1 MVFMTYAN
9 VVYSYGTERFAKAAA
24 EIGMDGLILPD
35 VPFEEK
41 EEFAIPF
48 KENGLDLI
56 SLIAP
61 TSPERIAMIA
71 KEAEGFGISEPKQA
85 EKMARYV
92 KDLVLN
98 KPEDFVTFI
107 MNDYLQ
113 KNQFVVSEWKGEPAY
128 RTGDALIE
136 GYKYLKWSYENGT
149 LHLEAWMKS
158 TFGKEMGLD
167 GFVGALQKKPYR
179 EGLEQL
185 FHVLEQAIPEVGM
198 NEMTGQQ
205 GMNGANGQP
214 KSQPVPVKTVDNSGA
229 ATMALVFGILAFGIS
244 FLSPLI
250 SIILA
255 ILGYSRARIGMQSAL
270 KGRAKAGRNFCIVA
284 IVLSI
289 ILWVTNLVLTIMV
302 R

>member
-1 MVFMTYAN
+1 
-9 VVYSYGTERFAKAAA
+9 
-24 EIGMDGLILPD
+24 
-35 VPFEEK
+35 
-41 EEFAIPF
+41 
-48 KENGLDLI
+48 
-56 SLIAP
+56 
-61 TSPERIAMIA
+61 
-71 KEAEGFGISEPKQA
+71 
-85 EKMARYV
+85 MARYV

-98 KPEDFVTFI
+98 KPEYFVTFI

-185 FHVLEQAIPEVGM
+185 FHVLEQAIPEAGM

-214 KSQPVPVKTVDNSGA
+214 KSQPVPVKTVDI
-229 ATMALVFGILAFGIS
+229 GIPLLAMHS
-244 FLSPLI
+244 
-250 SIILA
+250 
-255 ILGYSRARIGMQSAL
+255 ARELMGSADQQAL
-270 KGRAKAGRNFCIVA
+270 KD
-284 IVLSI
+284 L
-289 ILWVTNLVLTIMV
+289 VTAYFTLAS
-302 R
+302 

>member
-1 MVFMTYAN
+1 
-9 VVYSYGTERFAKAAA
+9 
-24 EIGMDGLILPD
+24 
-35 VPFEEK
+35 
-41 EEFAIPF
+41 
-48 KENGLDLI
+48 
-56 SLIAP
+56 
-61 TSPERIAMIA
+61 
-71 KEAEGFGISEPKQA
+71 
-85 EKMARYV
+85 MARYV

-179 EGLEQL
+179 EGLAQL
-185 FHVLEQAIPEVGM
+185 FHVLEQAIPEAGM

-214 KSQPVPVKTVDNSGA
+214 KPHPVPVKTVDI
-229 ATMALVFGILAFGIS
+229 GIPLLAMHS
-244 FLSPLI
+244 
-250 SIILA
+250 
-255 ILGYSRARIGMQSAL
+255 ARELMGSADQQAL
-270 KGRAKAGRNFCIVA
+270 KD
-284 IVLSI
+284 L
-289 ILWVTNLVLTIMV
+289 VTAYFTLAS
-302 R
+302 

>member
-1 MVFMTYAN
+1 
-9 VVYSYGTERFAKAAA
+9 
-24 EIGMDGLILPD
+24 
-35 VPFEEK
+35 
-41 EEFAIPF
+41 
-48 KENGLDLI
+48 
-56 SLIAP
+56 
-61 TSPERIAMIA
+61 
-71 KEAEGFGISEPKQA
+71 
-85 EKMARYV
+85 MARYV

-167 GFVGALQKKPYR
+167 GFVGALQKKQSKP
-179 EGLEQL
+179 
-185 FHVLEQAIPEVGM
+185 
-198 NEMTGQQ
+198 
-205 GMNGANGQP
+205 
-214 KSQPVPVKTVDNSGA
+214 QPVQVKTVDNSSA

>member
-1 MVFMTYAN
+1 
-9 VVYSYGTERFAKAAA
+9 
-24 EIGMDGLILPD
+24 
-35 VPFEEK
+35 
-41 EEFAIPF
+41 
-48 KENGLDLI
+48 
-56 SLIAP
+56 
-61 TSPERIAMIA
+61 
-71 KEAEGFGISEPKQA
+71 
-85 EKMARYV
+85 MARYV

-136 GYKYLKWSYENGT
+136 GYKYLKWSYANGT
-149 LHLEAWMKS
+149 LHLEAWLKS

-185 FHVLEQAIPEVGM
+185 FHVLEQAIPEAGVNEMAGQQGM
-198 NEMTGQQ
+198 NGANVAGQQ

-214 KSQPVPVKTVDNSGA
+214 QPQSVPVKTVDNSSA
-229 ATMALVFGILAFGIS
+229 ATMALVFGILAFGVS

-255 ILGYSRARIGMQSAL
+255 ILGYSRARMGMKSSM

-284 IVLSI
+284 IVLSV